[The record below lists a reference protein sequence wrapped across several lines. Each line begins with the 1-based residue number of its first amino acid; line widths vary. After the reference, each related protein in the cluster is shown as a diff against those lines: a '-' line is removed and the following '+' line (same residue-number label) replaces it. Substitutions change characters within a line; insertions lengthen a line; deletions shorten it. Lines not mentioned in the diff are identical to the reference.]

1 MKRSALISFIGI
13 VFFSAVFPGPRLC
26 LAFDEDARKIIVGA
40 IERFNQV
47 QDYTCRLD
55 KRVEI
60 DGTMYE
66 DLGIQVKYRKP
77 AHYYFRWSTGISKG
91 REAIFAA
98 GRHEGK
104 IVAHPG
110 GLLRFV
116 TLRPDPEGRLAMR
129 KNRHALHHSGLGQIM
144 HLVETNCQRARDK
157 GLNAVQL
164 LGERRVDDRVAW
176 LLRGSFPEDK
186 EFYAKTVLLYV
197 DKKLQLPV
205 KISIHD
211 WSDRLVEEYVFH
223 DLTLNVG
230 LDEEDFDP
238 GNPAYCFR

>member
-1 MKRSALISFIGI
+1 MKRSAFISFIG
-13 VFFSAVFPGPRLC
+13 VVVFSAVFLGPRWC
-26 LAFDEDARKIIVGA
+26 FAFDEDARKIIVGA
-40 IERFNQV
+40 IERFKAM

-55 KRVEI
+55 KRVEKN
-60 DGTMYE
+60 GVMYE
-66 DLGIQVKYRKP
+66 DLGIQVKYKKP
-77 AHYYFRWSTGISKG
+77 ARYYFRWSAGISKG

-116 TLRPDPEGRLAMR
+116 TLRLDPEGRLAMR
-129 KNRHALHHSGLGQIM
+129 ENRHALHHSGLGQIM
-144 HLVETNCQRARDK
+144 HLVETNFQRARNI

-176 LLRGSFPEDK
+176 LLQGSFPEDQG
-186 EFYAKTVLLYV
+186 FYAKTVLLYI

-238 GNPAYCFR
+238 GNPAYNFR